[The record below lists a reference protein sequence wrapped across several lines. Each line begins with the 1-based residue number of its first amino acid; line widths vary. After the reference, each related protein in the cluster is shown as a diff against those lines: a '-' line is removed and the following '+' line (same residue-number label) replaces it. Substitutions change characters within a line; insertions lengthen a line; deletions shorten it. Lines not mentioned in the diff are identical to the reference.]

1 MLQHQESNQYPSVI
15 SREKISSIENSLAL
29 SASGQ
34 QSQLTS
40 GLSTLTS
47 VHSGGNNGIQSGSS
61 TSYNRN
67 RRSLTASSKY
77 RSQFAAK
84 HQQANQQVRNI
95 FFLNISKFDL
105 HRNQL
110 LKMDLILNLPFLQ
123 SNGLAFKE
131 ILGVFT
137 VLGLTKVSIFY
148 ILIPTRNV
156 LMILIFRTFGVSR

>member
-1 MLQHQESNQYPSVI
+1 MIKCLTKKGTFSKLLPCFQNTRRSSSTAVLQHQESNQYPSVI

-84 HQQANQQVRNI
+84 HQQANQQVRNV
-95 FFLNISKFDL
+95 FS
-105 HRNQL
+105 R
-110 LKMDLILNLPFLQ
+110 IL
-123 SNGLAFKE
+123 
-131 ILGVFT
+131 
-137 VLGLTKVSIFY
+137 
-148 ILIPTRNV
+148 
-156 LMILIFRTFGVSR
+156 

>member
-15 SREKISSIENSLAL
+15 SREKVSSIENSLAL

-61 TSYNRN
+61 TSSTSYNRN

-95 FFLNISKFDL
+95 SLPKYFLNMSKSQICP
-105 HRNQL
+105 RNQL
-110 LKMDLILNLPFLQ
+110 L
-123 SNGLAFKE
+123 
-131 ILGVFT
+131 
-137 VLGLTKVSIFY
+137 
-148 ILIPTRNV
+148 
-156 LMILIFRTFGVSR
+156 

>member
-1 MLQHQESNQYPSVI
+1 MIFVYFLVLSKNLNRNSTCCEQKRDFLKIICFQNTRRSSSTAVLQHQESNQYPSVI

-61 TSYNRN
+61 TSSTSYNRN

-95 FFLNISKFDL
+95 FK
-105 HRNQL
+105 
-110 LKMDLILNLPFLQ
+110 LKQ
-123 SNGLAFKE
+123 Q
-131 ILGVFT
+131 
-137 VLGLTKVSIFY
+137 
-148 ILIPTRNV
+148 
-156 LMILIFRTFGVSR
+156 

>member
-1 MLQHQESNQYPSVI
+1 VLQHQESNQYPSVI

-95 FFLNISKFDL
+95 FFSKYFLNMSKSQICP
-105 HRNQL
+105 RNQL
-110 LKMDLILNLPFLQ
+110 GLHTLNLPFQQ
-123 SNGLAFKE
+123 S
-131 ILGVFT
+131 
-137 VLGLTKVSIFY
+137 S
-148 ILIPTRNV
+148 
-156 LMILIFRTFGVSR
+156 

>member
-1 MLQHQESNQYPSVI
+1 MFNQKRAFSKLLPCFQNTRRSSSTAVLQHQESNQYPSVN

-84 HQQANQQVRNI
+84 HQQANQQVRN
-95 FFLNISKFDL
+95 FFSLNIF
-105 HRNQL
+105 
-110 LKMDLILNLPFLQ
+110 
-123 SNGLAFKE
+123 
-131 ILGVFT
+131 
-137 VLGLTKVSIFY
+137 
-148 ILIPTRNV
+148 
-156 LMILIFRTFGVSR
+156 

>member
-1 MLQHQESNQYPSVI
+1 MFNQKKGTFSKLLPCFQNTRRSSSTAVLQHQESNQYPSVI
-15 SREKISSIENSLAL
+15 SREKISSIDNSLAL

-34 QSQLTS
+34 QNQLTS

-47 VHSGGNNGIQSGSS
+47 VHSGGNNGIQSSYSASS

-95 FFLNISKFDL
+95 FSLN
-105 HRNQL
+105 
-110 LKMDLILNLPFLQ
+110 
-123 SNGLAFKE
+123 SN
-131 ILGVFT
+131 V
-137 VLGLTKVSIFY
+137 
-148 ILIPTRNV
+148 
-156 LMILIFRTFGVSR
+156 

>member
-1 MLQHQESNQYPSVI
+1 MTFCNIYYPVSREEYYLSSFLIKCVTKKGTFSKLITCFQNTRRSSSTAVLQHQESNQYPSVI

-61 TSYNRN
+61 TSSTSYNRN

-95 FFLNISKFDL
+95 FSLNIF
-105 HRNQL
+105 
-110 LKMDLILNLPFLQ
+110 
-123 SNGLAFKE
+123 
-131 ILGVFT
+131 
-137 VLGLTKVSIFY
+137 
-148 ILIPTRNV
+148 
-156 LMILIFRTFGVSR
+156 